1 MGITVIGSL
10 NYDLV
15 TYTDR
20 IPEAGETFKANS
32 FETHTGGKGLN
43 QTVAISKLKQVDA
56 DYKIQMVGNVG
67 KDAFGEQLLGY
78 LNKNNVDTSNVGTYS
93 DVSTGVATILVE
105 EKKSGQNRILIT
117 EGANGKTTYT
127 DDELAKI
134 FNNDDNDTNHMV
146 VFQHEIPDPVSIMKW
161 FNQYKDNY
169 KIVYNPSPFHPLQ
182 KNDWSLFDVLVV
194 NEIESLQI
202 IKNIYPQNYVDKVE
216 TDIAND
222 FIGAYSKLCE
232 ELQKNVMNPSKAA
245 IVIITLGS
253 QGVLFSSADD
263 QDVQYLPAIKVEKV
277 VDTTGAGDTFL
288 GGVVTQLYQGNTLKQ
303 AIEFSTFASSLTI
316 QTPGAAESIPHY
328 PDVITSLGVNTK

>member
-20 IPEAGETFKANS
+20 IPEAGETFQANS

-43 QTVAISKLKQVDA
+43 QTVAIAKLKNGYA
-56 DYKIQMVGNVG
+56 NYKIQMVGNVG
-67 KDAFGEQLLGY
+67 DDAFGKQLQAY
-78 LNKNNVDTSNVGTYS
+78 LEKNTVDTANIGVHS

-105 EKKSGQNRILIT
+105 QKSSGQNRILIT
-117 EGANGKTTYT
+117 AGANEKTVYS
-127 DDELAKI
+127 DDALAKM
-134 FNNDDNDTNHMV
+134 FQKDVDQDSEQML

-161 FNQYKDNY
+161 FDKNKPNY

-182 KNDWSLFDVLVV
+182 KEDWALFDVLVV

-202 IKNIYPQNYVDKVE
+202 IENVYPEAYVEETKANIKENFVE
-216 TDIAND
+216 
-222 FIGAYSKLCE
+222 AYRSICE
-232 ELQKNVMNPSKAA
+232 ELQKNVMNPSKSA

-253 QGVLFSSADD
+253 LGVLFSSLEEPI
-263 QDVQYLPAIKVEKV
+263 VQYLPAVKVPKV

-288 GGVVTQLYQGNTLKQ
+288 GGVVTQLYQGKSLKR
-303 AIEFSTFASSLTI
+303 AIEFSTFASSITI
-316 QTPGAAESIPHY
+316 QKQGAAESIPHY
-328 PDVITSLGVNTK
+328 SDVIAALEQK

>member
-43 QTVAISKLKQVDA
+43 QTVAISKLKQIDA
-56 DYKIQMVGNVG
+56 GYKIQMVGNVG

-78 LNKNNVDTSNVGTYS
+78 LKKNNVETSNVGTQS

-105 EKKSGQNRILIT
+105 EKMSGQNRILIT

-134 FNNDDNDTNHMV
+134 FNNDDDSESNHMI
-146 VFQHEIPDPVSIMKW
+146 VFQHEIPDPVSMMKW
-161 FNQYKDNY
+161 FNANKKNY
-169 KIVYNPSPFHPLQ
+169 TIVYNPSPFHPLQ
-182 KNDWSLFDVLVV
+182 KEDWSLFDVLVV

-202 IKNIYPQNYVDKVE
+202 IKNIYPQNYVDMVE
-216 TDIAND
+216 TSIKNG
-222 FIGAYSKLCE
+222 FVEAYFKICE
-232 ELQKNVMNPSKAA
+232 ELQKNVMNATKLA

-253 QGVLFSSADD
+253 QGVLFSSAEN
-263 QDVQYLPAIKVEKV
+263 QTVQYLPAIQVEKV

-288 GGVVTQLYQGNTLKQ
+288 GGVVTQLYQGKSLKQ
-303 AIEFSTFASSLTI
+303 AIQFLSLI
-316 QTPGAAESIPHY
+316 HI
-328 PDVITSLGVNTK
+328 

>member
-20 IPEAGETFKANS
+20 IPAAGETFQANS

-43 QTVAISKLKQVDA
+43 QTVAISKLQQKDA
-56 DYKIQMVGNVG
+56 DYKIRMIGNVG
-67 KDAFGEQLLGY
+67 EDAFGQQLQAY
-78 LNKNNVDTSNVGTYS
+78 LEKNRVDTSNIGTHF

-105 EKKSGQNRILIT
+105 EKNGGQNRILIT
-117 EGANGKTTYT
+117 AGANGKTVYT
-127 DDELAKI
+127 DEALTKMFQYHDEQ
-134 FNNDDNDTNHMV
+134 DNEHML

-161 FNQYKDNY
+161 LNNNKPTY

-182 KNDWSLFDVLVV
+182 KEDWSLFDVLVV

-202 IKNIYPQNYVDKVE
+202 IENVYPASHVEKTKANIKKDFVE
-216 TDIAND
+216 
-222 FIGAYSKLCE
+222 AYKSICE
-232 ELQKNVMNPSKAA
+232 EIQKNVMNPSKSA

-253 QGVLFSSADD
+253 LGVLFSGAEDPI
-263 QDVQYLPAIKVEKV
+263 VQYLPAIKVPKV

-288 GGVVTQLYQGNTLKQ
+288 GGVVTQLYQGKSLKC
-303 AIEFSTFASSLTI
+303 AIEFSTVASSITI
-316 QTPGAAESIPHY
+316 QKQGAAESIPHY
-328 PDVITSLGVNTK
+328 SDVMSALELK